1 LDTYAI
7 SPSHHFYIHYDL
19 EGFNAPNLV
28 DHYGMNTNIPNNIPD
43 YIDEVALIA
52 DQVRDILVNQ
62 MNFLPEGDDE
72 DGIYDI
78 YVTDRANYNYGMNFE
93 DGTIID
99 GILLFPNASYI
110 KIDNEY
116 ETGAFYT
123 SGLETMQLTVA
134 HEFFH
139 AIQRSYSS
147 PGGGHTYFWEMT
159 ATWIED
165 IIVPNGD
172 DYTFW
177 VDNFFENPNVNISAT
192 DGYSIALFGHYLSNF
207 IATGDES
214 IIRKMWESYSITYNP
229 LSSMEIILENDY
241 NTNFQKAWS
250 DFCSRNFF
258 NGEYDNMN
266 NNIYYHIDQRDIL
279 PLASYSVSLSNPQL
293 INENLLI
300 SNLILTNQSSD
311 HLAFIVDD
319 FSKINLEHNPSNF
332 FEGFISIISEENSNL
347 NQHIYI
353 DDNVQDIYLGLG
365 DKFFL
370 SYSQSNNGFL
380 NINID
385 YSTNFTVAYGDI
397 NLDEYMNILD
407 VVMLVNLIF
416 LESGINQLQFENS
429 DMNLDNT
436 LNIFDIILLIDLIL
450 D

>member
-1 LDTYAI
+1 
-7 SPSHHFYIHYDL
+7 
-19 EGFNAPNLV
+19 
-28 DHYGMNTNIPNNIPD
+28 MNSNIPNNIPD

-62 MNFLPEGDDE
+62 MNFLPEEDDE

-78 YVTDRANYNYGMNFE
+78 YVTDRVNNNYGINIAE
-93 DGTIID
+93 DTIID

-116 ETGAFYT
+116 EPGAFYT
-123 SGLETMQLTVA
+123 SGLETMRLTVA

-139 AIQRSYSS
+139 AIQRSYRS
-147 PGGGHTYFWEMT
+147 PVEGDKYFWEMT

-172 DYTFW
+172 DYLFW
-177 VDNFFENPNVNISAT
+177 IDNFFENPNVNISAT
-192 DGYSIALFGHYLSNF
+192 DGYSIALFGHYLSNI
-207 IATGDES
+207 IADDDTN
-214 IIRKMWESYSITYNP
+214 IIKRMWESYSINNSP
-229 LSSMEIILENDY
+229 FLSMNTVLENDY
-241 NTNFQKAWS
+241 NINFQKTWA

-258 NGEYDNMN
+258 NGQYQDMN

-279 PLASYSVSLSNPQL
+279 PLASFSVSLSNPQL

-300 SNLILTNQSSD
+300 NDLILTNLSSD
-311 HLAFIVDD
+311 HIAFQVDD
-319 FSKINLEHNPSNF
+319 FAKITLEHNPSNS
-332 FEGFISIISEENSNL
+332 FEGFISIISEEGSNL

-353 DDNVQDIYLGLG
+353 DENVQDIYLGLG

-380 NINID
+380 DINID
-385 YSTNFTVAYGDI
+385 YSTNFTIAPGNI
-397 NLDEYMNILD
+397 NLDEYINILD
-407 VVMLVNLIF
+407 LVMLVNLIF

-429 DMNLDNT
+429 DLNLDNT